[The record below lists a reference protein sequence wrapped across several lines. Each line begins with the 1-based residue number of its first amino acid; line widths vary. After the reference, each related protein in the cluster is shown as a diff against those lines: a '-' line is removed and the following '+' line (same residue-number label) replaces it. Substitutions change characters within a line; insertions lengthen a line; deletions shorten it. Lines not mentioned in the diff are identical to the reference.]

1 MKAIV
6 AFSGGLDSTVLA
18 YQCRDLGYAIRLV
31 SFDYGQR
38 HRKEIK
44 HAKSIAQ
51 LLQARHDIIDLTGLG
66 KFLTGSSLT
75 DAIAVPDGHYA
86 AETMRI
92 TVVPNRNAIMLAALF
107 GIGVADESDYIAIA
121 NHAGDHFIY
130 PDCKPEFIG
139 AFAAMQAKALEGIS
153 DCQLLAPFMSIT
165 KDAIVSIGDS
175 LRVPFEKTWSCY
187 KGGDLHCGTCG
198 TCTERIEAFELSGVA
213 DPTAYEWK
221 ISTDY

>member
-75 DAIAVPDGHYA
+75 DAIAVPDGHFA
-86 AETMRI
+86 AEKMRI

-165 KDAIVSIGDS
+165 KDAIVSIGNK

-187 KGGDLHCGTCG
+187 KG
-198 TCTERIEAFELSGVA
+198 
-213 DPTAYEWK
+213 
-221 ISTDY
+221 